1 MDEVKQEADLKQAHR
16 EKMLNDQ
23 KQYANILQKQK
34 QERINQG
41 VRAKEQDKVLVEAE
55 TRKLAQDDQAR
66 AQYFQHLKEF

>member
-16 EKMLNDQ
+16 ERMMNDQ
-23 KQYANILQKQK
+23 KQYANILHKQK
-34 QERINQG
+34 QDRINQG
-41 VRAKEQDKVLVEAE
+41 VRAKEEDKVLVEAE

>member
-16 EKMLNDQ
+16 ERMMNDQ

-34 QERINQG
+34 QDRIEQG

>member
-16 EKMLNDQ
+16 ERMMNDQ
-23 KQYANILQKQK
+23 KQYANILYKQK
-34 QERINQG
+34 QDRINQG
-41 VRAKEQDKVLVEAE
+41 VRAKEEDKVLVEAE

>member
-16 EKMLNDQ
+16 ERMMNDQ
-23 KQYANILQKQK
+23 KQYANILHKQK
-34 QERINQG
+34 QDRIEQG